1 MGVLLCCCPP
11 PSSDDGNESA
21 APLPKVRVGRRG
33 AMVQVK
39 ESESGILVVGAGT
52 AMADTSIEQD
62 AAYWEVVVQ
71 EPGKDFHVGV
81 AYAQNFGLLDAQI
94 GDGKS
99 SWAVGPEG
107 LSEVKAGDILGVA
120 FGQGDIPN
128 LRFYHNG
135 EALESA
141 TVSRVRGESYPAVSV
156 GEGAK
161 LLFRFD
167 PASFTHEPPR
177 RHTEVRPPRKML

>member
-11 PSSDDGNESA
+11 ASDDGDDSA
-21 APLPKVRVGRRG
+21 VPLPKVRVGRRG
-33 AMVQVK
+33 AMVQTK
-39 ESESGILVVGAGT
+39 ETEGGILVVGAGT

-71 EPGKDFHVGV
+71 EPGKGFHVGV

-135 EALESA
+135 EALEKIGRA
-141 TVSRVRGESYPAVSV
+141 HV
-156 GEGAK
+156 
-161 LLFRFD
+161 
-167 PASFTHEPPR
+167 
-177 RHTEVRPPRKML
+177 